1 MASISKLP
9 KLPPSDTAPYHPWWA
24 LPLRLRRTPGG
35 MRLEIQWGRL
45 AALVTV
51 LAVAGWLGL
60 ACAGYL
66 WVRYKRDFDEVRF
79 VDILFPHRWPEYRL
93 ARGNYFI
100 EKAKRDLAENRF
112 REAFHHLRVGIA
124 TAPGNLEGRQL
135 LAQFFAVWGRPDLAQ
150 RTLLDGLPYASDRID
165 YLRSLLGFLLQNQE
179 DEEVARIAREL
190 LPAEPVVNDRNQLIA
205 LAAATSRLYRGD
217 FDAAED
223 LLNSYNLLSTK
234 DGRLL
239 QARLDWDRGYRSLA
253 LLRLQNY
260 ANEFPNDDEFFIQLS
275 NYHRELGNYAEV
287 ERYAVLRQ
295 LINPSNPAARIDLIY
310 AYHRQGATDRAAREI
325 EAIFRDFAD
334 DPAAMLAL
342 ADLAANTGNPAL
354 ARRVYDHTLFRNL
367 GSEGP
372 ALMWVEANI
381 VAGQYQ
387 AALDLAAQFAQTNP
401 EWARKFS
408 GVFNGFQAIASFG
421 LGRPDDGERYL
432 NTFLSQATVRAENL
446 VAVSNRLLAL
456 GAQAPARRVLQQATA
471 ADPKNQAALTKLIE
485 LELALDQTDDVPA
498 HLQRLLTM
506 RRPSLT
512 VLETAYRQL
521 GSDRHLF
528 ASGRN
533 ELLGQLRTA
542 IEAAPRPQTAR
553 RT

>member
-1 MASISKLP
+1 MASSSKY
-9 KLPPSDTAPYHPWWA
+9 SSSSATATYLPWWA
-24 LPLRLRRTPGG
+24 LPVRLRRTAGG
-35 MRLEIQWGRL
+35 LRLEVQWARLAGLL
-45 AALVTV
+45 AALA
-51 LAVAGWLGL
+51 LAGWLGL

-79 VDILFPHRWPEYRL
+79 VDILLPHRWKDYRL
-93 ARGNYFI
+93 ARGNYFVAQ
-100 EKAKRDLAENRF
+100 AKRDLEQNRY

-150 RTLLDGLPYASDRID
+150 KTLVDGLPYAGEQIQ

-179 DEEVARIAREL
+179 DEEVIRIAHEL
-190 LPAEPVVNDRNQLIA
+190 LPTQPIINERNQLIA

-223 LLNSYNLLSTK
+223 YLNSYNLLTTK

-239 QARLDWDRGYRSLA
+239 QARLEWDRGYRNLA
-253 LLRLQNY
+253 LIRLQSY
-260 ANEFPNDDEFFIQLS
+260 INEFPNDDEFFVQLS

-295 LINPSNPAARIDLIY
+295 LINPANPAARIDLIY

-325 EAIFRDFAD
+325 DIVFRDFAD
-334 DPAAMLAL
+334 NPTAMLAL
-342 ADLAANTGNPAL
+342 ADLAANTGNPTL

-381 VAGQYQ
+381 VAGRYQ
-387 AALDLAAQFAQTNP
+387 AALDLIGQFSQTNP
-401 EWARKFS
+401 EWARKFAS
-408 GVFNGFQAIASFG
+408 VSNGLQAIASYG

-432 NTFLSQATVRAENL
+432 TTFLSQASVRADNL

-456 GAQAPARRVLQQATA
+456 GAQAPARRVLVQATA

-485 LELALDQTDDVPA
+485 LEIATGQTDDLAV
-498 HLQRLLTM
+498 HLRRLLTM
-506 RRPSLT
+506 RRPSLS
-512 VLETAYRQL
+512 VLESAYLQL
-521 GSDRHLF
+521 SSDRHLF
-528 ASGRN
+528 ATGRA
-533 ELLGQLRTA
+533 ELLGELRSA
-542 IEAAPRPQTAR
+542 IESAPRPQAR